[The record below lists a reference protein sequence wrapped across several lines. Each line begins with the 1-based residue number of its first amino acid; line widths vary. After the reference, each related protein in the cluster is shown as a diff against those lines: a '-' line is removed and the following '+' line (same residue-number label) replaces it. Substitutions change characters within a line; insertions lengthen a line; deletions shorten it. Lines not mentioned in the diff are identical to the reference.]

1 MARIVRNKIEAE
13 LVATGKTEDQME
25 SVDSMLRRFKKQVM
39 NQEILLDVRKHEFF
53 IKKNKRLKEKSKLA
67 RIKNKL
73 FRDR

>member
-1 MARIVRNKIEAE
+1 MAKVVRNKIEAE

-25 SVDSMLRRFKKQVM
+25 SIDSMLRRFKKQVI